1 MREKQLIGQLVTN
14 NNNNNKIIKDSKS
27 TSYIWSSKVNV
38 LSVTVLPR
46 RDSQLREREQSGVST
61 YHCQNKTAY
70 VLF

>member
-27 TSYIWSSKVNV
+27 TSYICSSKVNV

-46 RDSQLREREQSGVST
+46 RDSQLRERERAKWG
-61 YHCQNKTAY
+61 
-70 VLF
+70 

>member
-14 NNNNNKIIKDSKS
+14 NKNNNKIIKDSKS

-46 RDSQLREREQSGVST
+46 RDSQLRERERAKWG
-61 YHCQNKTAY
+61 
-70 VLF
+70 